1 MNGVVEYVVNALDQ
15 STFSAYRN
23 QNIDRYSDLTPEHL
37 SNVTE
42 IIRNAFVD
50 GDIQTLDKQLA
61 LTYVRMFWQ
70 TPLIQQGLQLLD
82 DGSKN
87 PNQLETE
94 LVNLITEES
103 LEDRI

>member
-1 MNGVVEYVVNALDQ
+1 M
-15 STFSAYRN
+15 
-23 QNIDRYSDLTPEHL
+23 

-103 LEDRI
+103 LEDRIHNKTLRDYLNAFWANLKNIVQKIFNPKNINQ

>member
-1 MNGVVEYVVNALDQ
+1 M
-15 STFSAYRN
+15 
-23 QNIDRYSDLTPEHL
+23 

-70 TPLIQQGLQLLD
+70 TPLIQ
-82 DGSKN
+82 
-87 PNQLETE
+87 
-94 LVNLITEES
+94 
-103 LEDRI
+103 